1 MFAGR
6 RIIWI
11 VTAGICLA
19 LLAGCSV
26 TRGEGE
32 AARMEESSRPEGTAG
47 LCPSGSGE
55 LSGQEEGTTTVESR
69 AWNPNG
75 GTREADTAERD
86 MPDELSGL
94 TEGTPAPE
102 QNGTGKSIPDQSGP
116 GASTSGQPG
125 PETSASDQSGSGESI
140 PDQSWPEAS
149 TPRQSESG
157 TPAPEQPA
165 PGTSTPEQYAPG
177 VSEPGMPGPDA
188 FAPGQSIPGISAP
201 EQPGQTPPGQ
211 SLSPVSGEPAP
222 MPPQAVTPQTGGHI
236 IAIDAGHQAKGNKE
250 KEPLGPGSSE
260 SKAKVSSGT
269 RGVSTGVYEYE
280 LNLTIAQALQAELEA
295 RGYTI
300 VMIRDSHDVD
310 ISNKERAETAN
321 TSGAEIFL
329 RIHANGS
336 EKSSVHGTLTICNTA
351 SSPYN
356 PEIHD
361 ESLRLSQEVL
371 SHMVALMGSK
381 DRGVWETD
389 TMSGINW
396 CTIPVTIVEMGY
408 MSNKEEDERMQTSD
422 YQSLIVQGIADGVDA
437 YFAGAEISG

>member
-11 VTAGICLA
+11 VTAGICLV
-19 LLAGCSV
+19 LLAGCGV

-47 LCPSGSGE
+47 LCPSGSVE
-55 LSGQEEGTTTVESR
+55 VSGQEEGTTAVESR
-69 AWNPNG
+69 AWNPDG

-86 MPDELSGL
+86 MPDELSRL
-94 TEGTPAPE
+94 NEGTPGPE
-102 QNGTGKSIPDQSGP
+102 QPGPGESIPEQPGPGASTPGQLGPEASAPDQSGP
-116 GASTSGQPG
+116 GAP
-125 PETSASDQSGSGESI
+125 A
-140 PDQSWPEAS
+140 PDQSE
-149 TPRQSESG
+149 
-157 TPAPEQPA
+157 
-165 PGTSTPEQYAPG
+165 PGTSTPEQFAPG

-201 EQPGQTPPGQ
+201 EQPQQTPPGQ
-211 SLSPVSGEPAP
+211 SLSPVSGDPAP

-250 KEPLGPGSSE
+250 KEPLGPGSDE
-260 SKAKVSSGT
+260 WKAKVSSGT

>member
-19 LLAGCSV
+19 LLAGCGV
-26 TRGEGE
+26 ARGEGE
-32 AARMEESSRPEGTAG
+32 AAGMEESSRPEGTAG
-47 LCPSGSGE
+47 LCLPGSGE
-55 LSGQEEGTTTVESR
+55 ASGQEEGTTAVESQ
-69 AWNPNG
+69 AWNPDG

-102 QNGTGKSIPDQSGP
+102 QP
-116 GASTSGQPG
+116 G
-125 PETSASDQSGSGESI
+125 
-140 PDQSWPEAS
+140 
-149 TPRQSESG
+149 
-157 TPAPEQPA
+157 
-165 PGTSTPEQYAPG
+165 PGTSTPEQLAPG

-201 EQPGQTPPGQ
+201 EQPQQTPPGQ
-211 SLSPVSGEPAP
+211 SLSPVSGDPAP

-280 LNLTIAQALQAELEA
+280 LNLIIAQALQAELEA